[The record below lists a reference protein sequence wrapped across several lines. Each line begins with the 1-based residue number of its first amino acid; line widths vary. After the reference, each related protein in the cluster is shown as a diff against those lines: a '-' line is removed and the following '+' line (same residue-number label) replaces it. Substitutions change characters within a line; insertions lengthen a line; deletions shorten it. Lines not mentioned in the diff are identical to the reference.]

1 MVKGSVQEK
10 GGYLHT
16 VISYTDKDGKRKQ
29 KWQSTGL
36 TAKGNKRK
44 AQELLKERIDELE
57 MTLEHEETQIPDMPF
72 SQFMSNW
79 LTMIKPTVLITTYGS
94 YQYFIEKRINPYF
107 DEKNITLQ
115 KIKTVDIQE
124 YYNTMLSKGTKWNS
138 VAKHH
143 AVIRKALD
151 YAVKMDYILV
161 NPAVKIETPKR
172 QKFIAEHYNREELQ
186 QLFEAVK
193 GDLLEVPVILS
204 AFYGLRRSEAL
215 GLKWSAIDFE
225 QKTLCIKHTVCRI
238 SVDGKDVIVRKDT
251 TKNKTSLRTLPLIPD
266 VEKLLLKTKKQQESN
281 RRKCRNAYNKE
292 FLDYVCVDDMGNLLR
307 PDYLSQHLQTV
318 LKRNNLKHIRYHD
331 LRHSCASLLLANGV
345 SLKEI
350 QDWLGHSDFS
360 TTANIYSHLE
370 YGAKVKSANK
380 IAENLSLEEKTKD
393 G

>member
-16 VISYTDKDGKRKQ
+16 VISYNDKDGKRKQ

-57 MTLEHEETQIPDMPF
+57 MTLEREETQIPDMPF

-115 KIKTVDIQE
+115 KIRTVDIQE

-172 QKFIAEHYNREELQ
+172 QKFIAEHYNRDELQ

>member
-16 VISYTDKDGKRKQ
+16 VISYTDQDGKRKQ

-36 TAKGNKRK
+36 CAKGNKRK
-44 AQELLKERIDELE
+44 AQDLLKERIAEFEIKLADKAGDRPEIL
-57 MTLEHEETQIPDMPF
+57 F
-72 SQFMSNW
+72 SQFLSNW
-79 LTMIKPTVLITTYGS
+79 LLMIKPTVLITTYAS
-94 YQYFIEKRINPYF
+94 YQYYIDQRINPYF
-107 DEKNITLQ
+107 DEKNTTLQ
-115 KIKTVDIQE
+115 NIKTADIQE
-124 YYNTMLSKGTKWNS
+124 YYNTMLKKGRKWNS

-143 AVIRKALD
+143 AIIRKALD
-151 YAVKMDYILV
+151 HAVKMDYIAA
-161 NPAVKIETPKR
+161 NPAIKIETPKR

-186 QLFEAVK
+186 MLFEAVK
-193 GDLLEVPVILS
+193 GDLIELPVILS

-215 GLKWSAIDFE
+215 GLKWSVIDFE

-266 VEKLLLKTKKQQESN
+266 IEKLLLEARKKQESN
-281 RRKCRNAYNKE
+281 RRKCRKSYNKE
-292 FLDYVCVDDMGNLLR
+292 FLDYICVDDMGNLLR
-307 PDYLSQHLQTV
+307 PDYLSQHFQIV
-318 LKRNNLKHIRYHD
+318 LKKNDLKHIRFHD

-380 IAENLSLEEKTKD
+380 IAENLSLGETKKD

>member
-16 VISYTDKDGKRKQ
+16 VISYTDEDGKRKQ

-36 TAKGNKRK
+36 SVKGNKRK
-44 AQELLKERIDELE
+44 AQDLLKERIAELE
-57 MTLEHEETQIPDMPF
+57 MKLADKAGDRPEIPF
-72 SQFMSNW
+72 SHFLSNW
-79 LTMIKPTVLITTYGS
+79 LLMIKPTVLITTYAS
-94 YQYFIEKRINPYF
+94 YQYYIDQRINPYF
-107 DEKNITLQ
+107 DEKHITLQ
-115 KIKTVDIQE
+115 SIKTVDIQE
-124 YYNTMLSKGTKWNS
+124 YYNTMLKKGTKWNS

-143 AVIRKALD
+143 AIIRKALD
-151 YAVKMDYILV
+151 YAVKMDYIAA
-161 NPAVKIETPKR
+161 NPAIKIETPKR

-186 QLFEAVK
+186 MLFEAVK
-193 GDLLEVPVILS
+193 GDLIELPVILS

-251 TKNKTSLRTLPLIPD
+251 TKNKASLRTLPLIPD
-266 VEKLLLKTKKQQESN
+266 VEKLLLEARKKQESN

-292 FLDYVCVDDMGNLLR
+292 FLDYICVDDMGNLLR
-307 PDYLSQHLQTV
+307 PDYLSQHLQIV
-318 LKRNNLKHIRYHD
+318 LKKNNLKHIRYHD
-331 LRHSCASLLLANGV
+331 LRHSCASLLLASGV

-350 QDWLGHSDFS
+350 QDWLGHSDYS

-380 IAENLSLEEKTKD
+380 IAENLSLGEKKKD

>member
-1 MVKGSVQEK
+1 MVKGSVQTK
-10 GGYLHT
+10 NGCYYT
-16 VISYTDKDGKRKQ
+16 VIYYYDSQGKRKQ
-29 KWQSTGL
+29 KWQNTGL
-36 TAKGNKRK
+36 SIRGNKRK
-44 AQELLKERIDELE
+44 AQELLKERIGELE
-57 MTLEHEETQIPDMPF
+57 MTLEREETQIPDMPF

-79 LTMIKPTVLITTYGS
+79 LAMIKPTVLITTYGS

-115 KIKTVDIQE
+115 KIKTADIQE

-161 NPAVKIETPKR
+161 NPAAKIETPKR
-172 QKFIAEHYNREELQ
+172 QKFIAEHYNRDELQ

-215 GLKWSAIDFE
+215 GLKCSAIDFE

-238 SVDGKDVIVRKDT
+238 SVDGKDVIVCKDT

-281 RRKCRNAYNKE
+281 RRKCRKAYNKE

-380 IAENLSLEEKTKD
+380 IAENLSLEEKTED

>member
-16 VISYTDKDGKRKQ
+16 VISYTDKGGKRKQ

-57 MTLEHEETQIPDMPF
+57 ITLEREETQIPDMPF

-115 KIKTVDIQE
+115 KIRTVDIQE
-124 YYNTMLSKGTKWNS
+124 YYNTMLSKGTKLNS

-186 QLFEAVK
+186 ELFEAVK

>member
-16 VISYTDKDGKRKQ
+16 VISYTDNDGKRKQ

-57 MTLEHEETQIPDMPF
+57 MTLEREETQIPDMPF

-79 LTMIKPTVLITTYGS
+79 LAMIKPTVLITTYGS

-115 KIKTVDIQE
+115 KIRTVDIQE

-172 QKFIAEHYNREELQ
+172 QKFIAEHYNRDELQ
-186 QLFEAVK
+186 ELFEAVK

-204 AFYGLRRSEAL
+204 AFDGLRRSEAL
-215 GLKWSAIDFE
+215 GLKWRAIDFE

-380 IAENLSLEEKTKD
+380 IAENLSLEEKKKD

>member
-36 TAKGNKRK
+36 SAKGNKRK
-44 AQELLKERIDELE
+44 AQDLLKERIAEFEIKLADKEGVRPE
-57 MTLEHEETQIPDMPF
+57 IPF
-72 SQFMSNW
+72 SQFLSNW
-79 LTMIKPTVLITTYGS
+79 LLMIKPTVLITTYAS
-94 YQYFIEKRINPYF
+94 YQYYIDQRINPYF

-115 KIKTVDIQE
+115 NIKTADIQE
-124 YYNTMLSKGTKWNS
+124 YYNTMLKKGTKWNS

-143 AVIRKALD
+143 AIIRKALD
-151 YAVKMDYILV
+151 YAVKMDYIAT
-161 NPAVKIETPKR
+161 NPAIKIETPKR

-186 QLFEAVK
+186 MLFEAVK
-193 GDLLEVPVILS
+193 GDLIELPVILS

-266 VEKLLLKTKKQQESN
+266 IEKLLLEARKKQESN
-281 RRKCRNAYNKE
+281 RRKCRKSYNKE
-292 FLDYVCVDDMGNLLR
+292 FLDYICVDDMGNLLR
-307 PDYLSQHLQTV
+307 PDYLSQHFQIV
-318 LKRNNLKHIRYHD
+318 LKKNDLKHIRFHD
-331 LRHSCASLLLANGV
+331 LRHSCASLLLASGV

-380 IAENLSLEEKTKD
+380 IAENLSLGEMKKD

>member
-16 VISYTDKDGKRKQ
+16 VISYTDKSGKRKQ

-36 TAKGNKRK
+36 AIKGNKRK

-57 MTLEHEETQIPDMPF
+57 MTLEREETQIPDMPF

-79 LTMIKPTVLITTYGS
+79 LAMIKPTVLITTYGS

-186 QLFEAVK
+186 ELFEAVK

-266 VEKLLLKTKKQQESN
+266 VEKLLLKAKKQQESN

-292 FLDYVCVDDMGNLLR
+292 FLDYVCVDDIGNLLR

>member
-10 GGYLHT
+10 CGYLHT

-57 MTLEHEETQIPDMPF
+57 MTLEREETQIPDMPF

-79 LTMIKPTVLITTYGS
+79 LAMIKPTVLITTYGS

-115 KIKTVDIQE
+115 KIRTVDIQE

-186 QLFEAVK
+186 ELFEAVK

-331 LRHSCASLLLANGV
+331 LRHSCASLLIANGV

>member
-16 VISYTDKDGKRKQ
+16 VISYTDNDGKRKQ

-57 MTLEHEETQIPDMPF
+57 MTLEREETQIPDMPF

-115 KIKTVDIQE
+115 KIRTVDIQE

-186 QLFEAVK
+186 ELFEAVK

>member
-10 GGYLHT
+10 GDYLHT

-57 MTLEHEETQIPDMPF
+57 MTLEREETQIPDMPF

-115 KIKTVDIQE
+115 KIRTVDIQE

-186 QLFEAVK
+186 ELFEAVK

-281 RRKCRNAYNKE
+281 RRKCRSAYNKE

>member
-1 MVKGSVQEK
+1 M
-10 GGYLHT
+10 
-16 VISYTDKDGKRKQ
+16 
-29 KWQSTGL
+29 
-36 TAKGNKRK
+36 
-44 AQELLKERIDELE
+44 
-57 MTLEHEETQIPDMPF
+57 
-72 SQFMSNW
+72 
-79 LTMIKPTVLITTYGS
+79 
-94 YQYFIEKRINPYF
+94 
-107 DEKNITLQ
+107 
-115 KIKTVDIQE
+115 
-124 YYNTMLSKGTKWNS
+124 
-138 VAKHH
+138 
-143 AVIRKALD
+143 
-151 YAVKMDYILV
+151 
-161 NPAVKIETPKR
+161 
-172 QKFIAEHYNREELQ
+172 
-186 QLFEAVK
+186 
-193 GDLLEVPVILS
+193 LEVPVILS

-380 IAENLSLEEKTKD
+380 IAENLSLQEKKND

>member
-1 MVKGSVQEK
+1 MVKGSVQTK
-10 GGYLHT
+10 NGCYYT
-16 VISYTDKDGKRKQ
+16 VIYYYDSQGKRKQ
-29 KWQSTGL
+29 KWQNTGL

-44 AQELLKERIDELE
+44 AQELLKERIDGLE
-57 MTLEHEETQIPDMPF
+57 MTLEREETQIPDMPF

-115 KIKTVDIQE
+115 KIRTVDIQE

-186 QLFEAVK
+186 ELFEAVK

>member
-1 MVKGSVQEK
+1 MP
-10 GGYLHT
+10 

-57 MTLEHEETQIPDMPF
+57 MTLEREETQIPDMPF

-115 KIKTVDIQE
+115 KIRTVDIQE

-172 QKFIAEHYNREELQ
+172 QKFIAEHYNRDELQ
-186 QLFEAVK
+186 ELFEAVK

-251 TKNKTSLRTLPLIPD
+251 TKHKTRLRTLPLIPD

-307 PDYLSQHLQTV
+307 PDYLS
-318 LKRNNLKHIRYHD
+318 
-331 LRHSCASLLLANGV
+331 
-345 SLKEI
+345 
-350 QDWLGHSDFS
+350 
-360 TTANIYSHLE
+360 
-370 YGAKVKSANK
+370 
-380 IAENLSLEEKTKD
+380 
-393 G
+393 